1 MKKKQLNSD
10 WKHTILNAFTWVALI
25 LFLGFIIIPIYNGF
39 LISITPFGRLG
50 ERGLLPIAFQW
61 QNYVEVF
68 DAINLE
74 RQLLNS
80 TIYAVGITVLNLLV
94 TVPAGYAL
102 SRFEFRGRTVFL
114 FTLLLTQMFAAIVI
128 IPALY
133 TLIRSFGILDTYAS
147 VILTVGAVTIPLST
161 FLLKGFFDSL
171 PIEIEEA
178 AMVDG
183 CSRIQILRQIILPVS
198 LPGVLTAATFT
209 FIVGFQNFLIPLIM
223 ISDESKLPVTVGIFN
238 MFGEL
243 SPPHHLVMAATFI
256 GIAPILLLYVL
267 AQDYIIEGLTEGGAK
282 G

>member
-1 MKKKQLNSD
+1 MNIKQLRSD
-10 WKHTILNAFTWVALI
+10 WIHTTLNALTWIALL
-25 LFLGFIIIPIYNGF
+25 LFLGFLVIPIYNGF
-39 LISITPFGRLG
+39 LISLTPSGQLG

-61 QNYVEVF
+61 QNYIKVF
-68 DAINLE
+68 DVINLE

-80 TIYAVGITVLNLLV
+80 TIYAIGITVLNLLV

-102 SRFEFRGRTVFL
+102 SRFEFRGKTVFL
-114 FTLLLTQMFAAIVI
+114 FALLLTQMFAAIVI

-133 TLIRSFGILDTYAS
+133 TLIRSFGLINTYAS
-147 VILTVGAVTIPLST
+147 VIVTVGAMTIPLST

-183 CSRIQILRQIILPVS
+183 CSRIQILRQVILPVS

-209 FIVGFQNFLIPLIM
+209 FIVGYQNFLIPLIM
-223 ISDESKLPVTVGIFN
+223 LTQESKLPVTVGIFN
-238 MFGEL
+238 MFGEM
-243 SPPHHLVMAATFI
+243 SPPYHLVMAATFI
-256 GIAPILLLYVL
+256 GIAPIILLYVL

>member
-1 MKKKQLNSD
+1 MSMKQNRSD
-10 WKHTILNAFTWVALI
+10 WTHSILNVLAWVALI
-25 LFLGFIIIPIYNGF
+25 LFLGFLIIPIYNGF
-39 LISITPFGRLG
+39 LISITPFGQLG
-50 ERGLLPIAFQW
+50 ARGLLPIAFEW
-61 QNYVEVF
+61 ENYIKVF
-68 DAINLE
+68 DAINLQ

-80 TIYAVGITVLNLLV
+80 TIYAVGITLLNLLV

-102 SRFEFRGRTVFL
+102 SRFEFRGKTVFL
-114 FTLLLTQMFAAIVI
+114 FALLLTQMFAAIVI

-133 TLIRSFGILDTYAS
+133 TLIRSFGLINTYAS
-147 VILTVGAVTIPLST
+147 VIVTVGAMTIPLST

-171 PIEIEEA
+171 PVEIEEA

-183 CSRIQILRQIILPVS
+183 CSRLQILRQIILPVS

-223 ISDESKLPVTVGIFN
+223 ITQESKLPVTVGIFN
-238 MFGEL
+238 MFGEM

-256 GIAPILLLYVL
+256 GIVPIIVLYVL